1 MLTVHLLI
9 LALLILLNAFFALS
23 EIAVVTVNDKK
34 IKKLSS
40 QGNTEAMRV
49 LKLLSNSNDFL
60 ATIQVGITF
69 SGFLTSASASQS
81 FADPLAE
88 SLKFLPVPEKMLASV
103 ATIVI
108 TFILSYFSLVF
119 GELVPKKIA
128 MQNPEKVSFKI
139 AGILLV
145 FSKIFKPFIKFLS
158 LSSDLIVRCFGVD
171 PNKNEET
178 VTEEE
183 ILMMVDAGQEK
194 GLIEDKAKSI
204 ISKVFDFDNTPVS
217 EVMTHRVDI
226 TAVSSEMS
234 LNQVIDLAM
243 KEGRSRLPVY
253 SGDIDHIS
261 GMLYIKD
268 ALKFINQEIP
278 YGFKIMD
285 LVRQPIFVP
294 ATKRCDEL
302 FAEFT
307 SSKRHI
313 AIVVDEYGGTE
324 GLVTIEDLVE
334 SILGNIQDEYDN
346 EKEEI
351 HKISEGSF
359 VVDGSTPID
368 EIAETLK
375 SKIPD
380 GDYDTIA
387 GFISDK
393 LGKVPE
399 KDEFVILEPYKFIV
413 TEVSN
418 RRVTKVSISKSED
431 KKIVHSTI

>member
-1 MLTVHLLI
+1 MIKSDDVLIVHLLI
-9 LALLILLNAFFALS
+9 LAVLIFLNAFFALS

-40 QGNTEAMRV
+40 QGNVEALKV

-60 ATIQVGITF
+60 ATIQVGITL

-81 FADPLAE
+81 FSDPLAE
-88 SLKFLPVPEKMLASV
+88 MLKFLPVPANMLSSI

-108 TFILSYFSLVF
+108 TIVLSYFSLVF

-145 FSKIFKPFIKFLS
+145 FSKIFKPFIRFLS
-158 LSSDLIVRCFGVD
+158 MSSDLIVRCFGVD
-171 PNKNEET
+171 PNKNEEM

-226 TAVSSEMS
+226 TAINSEMT
-234 LNQVIDLAM
+234 LNQAIDLAM

-253 SGDIDHIS
+253 VNDIDHIA

-268 ALKFINQEIP
+268 ALKFIN
-278 YGFKIMD
+278 
-285 LVRQPIFVP
+285 
-294 ATKRCDEL
+294 
-302 FAEFT
+302 
-307 SSKRHI
+307 
-313 AIVVDEYGGTE
+313 
-324 GLVTIEDLVE
+324 
-334 SILGNIQDEYDN
+334 
-346 EKEEI
+346 
-351 HKISEGSF
+351 
-359 VVDGSTPID
+359 D
-368 EIAETLK
+368 EI
-375 SKIPD
+375 
-380 GDYDTIA
+380 
-387 GFISDK
+387 
-393 LGKVPE
+393 
-399 KDEFVILEPYKFIV
+399 
-413 TEVSN
+413 
-418 RRVTKVSISKSED
+418 R
-431 KKIVHSTI
+431 

>member
-1 MLTVHLLI
+1 MTVHLLV
-9 LALLILLNAFFALS
+9 LVLLILLNAFFALS
-23 EIAVVTVNDKK
+23 EIAIVTVNDKK

-40 QGNTEAMRV
+40 QGHIEALKV

-60 ATIQVGITF
+60 ATIQVGITL
-69 SGFLTSASASQS
+69 SEFLTSASASQS
-81 FADPLAE
+81 FADPFTDI
-88 SLKFLPVPEKMLASV
+88 LKFLPIPENMLSSI
-103 ATIVI
+103 ATRII
-108 TFILSYFSLVF
+108 TLILSYFSLVF

-128 MQNPEKVSFKI
+128 MQDPEKVSFKI

-145 FSKIFKPFIKFLS
+145 FSKIFKPFVKFLS
-158 LSSDLIVRCFGVD
+158 LSSNLIVRCFGVD
-171 PNKNEET
+171 PNKNEEI

-204 ISKVFDFDNTPVS
+204 ISKVFDFNDTPVS

-226 TAVSSEMS
+226 KAVSTEMN
-234 LNQVIDLAM
+234 LNQVINLAM

-253 SGDIDHIS
+253 SSDIDHII

-278 YGFKIMD
+278 YGFKITD

-294 ATKRCDEL
+294 ATKRCNEL

-393 LGKVPE
+393 LGKIPT
-399 KDEFVILEPYKFIV
+399 KDDYVILESYKFIV

-418 RRVTKVSISKSED
+418 RRVTKVSIRK
-431 KKIVHSTI
+431 TN